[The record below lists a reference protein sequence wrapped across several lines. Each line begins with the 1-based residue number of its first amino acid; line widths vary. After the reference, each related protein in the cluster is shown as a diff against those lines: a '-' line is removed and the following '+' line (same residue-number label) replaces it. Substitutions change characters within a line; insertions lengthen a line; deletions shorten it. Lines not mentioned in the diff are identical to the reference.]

1 MVRKIDGGFQ
11 MMPRPTLPSPPQI
24 LNLNFGCESV
34 FCYSDLERAKI
45 LLKLFSILVRNI
57 EQCNVKLVQDGV
69 KQACQIGCRL
79 QV

>member
-57 EQCNVKLVQDGV
+57 DQRKVKLMYDGIKQTGQIDCRVQV
-69 KQACQIGCRL
+69 
-79 QV
+79 